1 MKAYSPEF
9 RRDVLAACDTKVGT
23 RAVALKFRVSESW
36 VRRIQQELRV
46 LGKMAPFTTRI
57 RVPKWMAISEQIL
70 NSIEEK
76 PDRTLVE
83 LKARL
88 QTHLSIQTLSRALKV
103 LKMTFKKKVLVAA
116 EQERPDVALKR
127 IDWRSNELNIDPEHL
142 VFIDE
147 TSAKTNM
154 TRTRGRSLKGTRLVA
169 RVPHGHWKTTTFV
182 AALRSSGLTAPMVV
196 DGAINGAIFLA
207 YVQQQLVPTLSKN
220 DIVVM
225 DNLSSHKVAGVRE
238 AIEAVGAKVAYLP
251 PYSPDLN
258 PIETV
263 FSKFKTLL
271 RKAEHRTVEALWKA
285 CGELTDAFD
294 ERECRNHIRH
304 CGYRYT

>member
-88 QTHLSIQTLSRALKV
+88 QTHLR
-103 LKMTFKKKVLVAA
+103 
-116 EQERPDVALKR
+116 
-127 IDWRSNELNIDPEHL
+127 
-142 VFIDE
+142 
-147 TSAKTNM
+147 
-154 TRTRGRSLKGTRLVA
+154 RL
-169 RVPHGHWKTTTFV
+169 H
-182 AALRSSGLTAPMVV
+182 
-196 DGAINGAIFLA
+196 
-207 YVQQQLVPTLSKN
+207 
-220 DIVVM
+220 
-225 DNLSSHKVAGVRE
+225 
-238 AIEAVGAKVAYLP
+238 
-251 PYSPDLN
+251 DL
-258 PIETV
+258 
-263 FSKFKTLL
+263 
-271 RKAEHRTVEALWKA
+271 HRQ
-285 CGELTDAFD
+285 
-294 ERECRNHIRH
+294 CR
-304 CGYRYT
+304 